1 VIDRMH
7 SGTAMLILI
16 AVISAVPA
24 ALGDNHPLELGDE
37 EIWLGTTLDEQ
48 AATKVKNPANQDQ
61 PLPKSTTTVETKT
74 QSADATISAQ
84 PIDMTPLPRTSQDTA
99 PANTDSTNSKRS
111 SSSWTRTILSLAAV
125 VALIALLAWGYR
137 LTGGWARGAS
147 FFNAGRRTQLL
158 EVVGRTSLSP
168 RHSLCLVRMG
178 GRVVLVGLSGDRMTA
193 LDSVGDTEASRLL
206 GLIAAEQSDSAHTA
220 FEQTLAD
227 ESAAYDLET
236 DQSSKPASSSSSAR
250 DTIANTLQ
258 RIRSRI
264 GRGVEQHVG

>member
-1 VIDRMH
+1 MIGRIRYAF
-7 SGTAMLILI
+7 TILILI
-16 AVISAVPA
+16 TMISPDPA

-37 EIWLGTTLDEQ
+37 EIWLGTLPEEQ
-48 AATKVKNPANQDQ
+48 ANPSPATPAKQDQ
-61 PLPKSTTTVETKT
+61 QLSKSANTAE
-74 QSADATISAQ
+74 SAAQPSQAELSAQ
-84 PIDMTPLPRTSQDTA
+84 PVDMTPLPRRAQGA
-99 PANTDSTNSKRS
+99 EEANSDSTSPNRS
-111 SSSWTRTILSLAAV
+111 AGSWIRTVLSLAAV

-137 LTGGWARGAS
+137 LTGGLARGAS
-147 FFNAGRRTQLL
+147 IFNAGRRTHLL

-206 GLIAAEQSDSAHTA
+206 GMIAAEQSDSSRTA

-236 DQSSKPASSSSSAR
+236 DLPEKPSSSGTSAR